1 MYDSEDVFELLIYH
15 DQDLTLKHSLEI
27 WKQSATEEAGKLMKL
42 SLSLR
47 KQPWHFQS

>member
-1 MYDSEDVFELLIYH
+1 MYDSEDVFDMLIYQ

-27 WKQSATEEAGKLMKL
+27 WKRSAKEEAGKLMNL

-47 KQPWHFQS
+47 KQP

>member
-1 MYDSEDVFELLIYH
+1 MYDSEDVFELLIHH

-27 WKQSATEEAGKLMKL
+27 WKQSAIEKAGKPMNL

-47 KQPWHFQS
+47 KQP